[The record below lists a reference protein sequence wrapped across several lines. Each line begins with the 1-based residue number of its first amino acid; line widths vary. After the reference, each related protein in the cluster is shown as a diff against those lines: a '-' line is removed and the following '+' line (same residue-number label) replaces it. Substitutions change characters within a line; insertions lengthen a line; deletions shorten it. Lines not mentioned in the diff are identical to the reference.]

1 LANVR
6 NESRPLSPHLSIW
19 KWGPG
24 MTVSIIHRATG
35 TGMATL
41 GTILFVWWLIAT
53 ATGPAAY
60 AGFLDIFTKSS
71 GALNIPGW
79 ILGVGLSWAFFQ
91 HMASGVRHLFLDQ
104 GANFELKGNK
114 RSAAITFIFS
124 VLATI
129 GFWVWILEKS
139 NG

>member
-1 LANVR
+1 MADVR
-6 NESRPLSPHLSIW
+6 NPSRPLSPHLSVW

-41 GTILFVWWLIAT
+41 GTILFVWWLT
-53 ATGPAAY
+53 AVASGPAAY
-60 AGFLDIFTKSS
+60 AGFLDVFTLSS
-71 GALNIPGW
+71 GKLNVLGW
-79 ILGVGLSWAFFQ
+79 IIGVGMTWAFFQ

-104 GANFELKGNK
+104 GANFELHANK
-114 RSAAITFIFS
+114 RTAVATFIVS
-124 VLATI
+124 VIATI